1 MSSLYS
7 MNNHHQNYGIDDTN
21 TNYSTRQQLSDNNV
35 NVNNSSCLP
44 SIIDYYEQDS
54 FHQTSSS
61 SRSIPIYNNNHFY
74 QDNTNQFYRYNVL
87 SSTSS
92 NQSK

>member
-1 MSSLYS
+1 
-7 MNNHHQNYGIDDTN
+7 MNNHHQNYDIDDTN
-21 TNYSTRQQLSDNNV
+21 INYSTRQQLSDNNV

-54 FHQTSSS
+54 YHQTS
-61 SRSIPIYNNNHFY
+61 SRSIPIYNNNNNNQFY

-87 SSTSS
+87 SSTSP
-92 NQSK
+92 NQSR